1 MALKLFFLQTRFVGI
16 SNLAIKL
23 SNWYLS
29 VKQSLCFELWT
40 YSRVFP
46 GVISSGSTQ
55 FRSLLIL
62 LEVVTDESNWPTLIF
77 PFLKMLCS
85 RIWGL
90 SQSGL
95 TWKLNSVLLVKLSG
109 RTGIIWGESVP
120 CASILIFKTWYN
132 CKEPIC
138 NVSQMHLVRFLC
150 CFAMGIF
157 VIELKKNRKSFLL
170 QRLGSQN
177 QTLNQ

>member
-62 LEVVTDESNWPTLIF
+62 LEVVTDESN
-77 PFLKMLCS
+77 
-85 RIWGL
+85 
-90 SQSGL
+90 
-95 TWKLNSVLLVKLSG
+95 
-109 RTGIIWGESVP
+109 
-120 CASILIFKTWYN
+120 
-132 CKEPIC
+132 
-138 NVSQMHLVRFLC
+138 
-150 CFAMGIF
+150 
-157 VIELKKNRKSFLL
+157 
-170 QRLGSQN
+170 
-177 QTLNQ
+177 